1 MTPSAAEQAARLANA
16 LNDLGHLALDHPM
29 EEPRRSKGDAKL
41 RDEYLESVLA
51 CMEMVER
58 ARSGLQPGAFPNPTG
73 ALEALTRM
81 KNVLPSLD
89 WDDAVGLGRLRED
102 ARRALEALGFE
113 LSGQAS

>member
-16 LNDLGHLALDHPM
+16 LNDLGHLALGHPM
-29 EEPRRSKGDAKL
+29 EESRRSKGDAPL
-41 RDEYLESVLA
+41 RDGYLESVID

-58 ARSGLQPGAFPNPTG
+58 TLKGPQPGAFPNPTR

-81 KNVLPSLD
+81 RDVLPSLD
-89 WDDAVGLGRLRED
+89 WDDAAGVDRLRED
-102 ARRALEALGFE
+102 ARQALEALGFE